1 MFVLPDAAVVAS
13 SIELLVTK
21 SGAGEGGRRVK
32 TAKADRAHLPATKGR
47 IKALSKER
55 HERELRTVG
64 TCLRWLCLMQLL
76 QVPVTPR
83 WGIVHYMWIYALWCL
98 SSGSGGSRNDARR
111 EGTGPRPGR
120 YRQLP
125 HGGFGRCGRTHR
137 LVVLS
142 ALRFRPGFLA
152 TAGGQRRKGLL
163 RRHFGWAYDV
173 GGGVSAQH
181 RDRGDNHSRR
191 FG

>member
-1 MFVLPDAAVVAS
+1 MFVLPDAALVAS

-32 TAKADRAHLPATKGR
+32 TAKADRAHLSATKGR

-64 TCLRWLCLMQLL
+64 TCLCWLCLMQLL

-98 SSGSGGSRNDARR
+98 SSGSGGSGMTLDAKGQALDLAVIGNCR
-111 EGTGPRPGR
+111 TAALLDAARP
-120 YRQLP
+120 
-125 HGGFGRCGRTHR
+125 HR

-142 ALRFRPGFLA
+142 PLRFRSRFSRLLAGSDEKGFC
-152 TAGGQRRKGLL
+152 
-163 RRHFGWAYDV
+163 DV
-173 GGGVSAQH
+173 Q
-181 RDRGDNHSRR
+181 
-191 FG
+191 